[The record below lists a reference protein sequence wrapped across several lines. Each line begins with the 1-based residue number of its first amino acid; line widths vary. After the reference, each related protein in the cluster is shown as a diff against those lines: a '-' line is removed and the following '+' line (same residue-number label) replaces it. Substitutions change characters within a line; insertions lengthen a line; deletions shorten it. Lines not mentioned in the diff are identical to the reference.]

1 MTRLKT
7 TDVRRIPR
15 TLEKYEEELVKR
27 TGCTLLE
34 IAEDAAQANVNIKA
48 ILKQTKAA
56 VVPITSGGGVIEGFS
71 PAVAAVLNHIGIRT
85 IKIQGVDIAGIAEAF
100 EQSADLT
107 FVADDKIYVA
117 VNTHTR
123 HVVDNATSTA
133 KAYVAAL
140 DKMAKGLKEK
150 PVLVIGIGNVGT
162 AAISNL
168 LLRKAK
174 PLVVDVDRLKLRALS
189 ERFEQRVVVFSRL
202 AEAVRHTNLIIN
214 AAPATNLIK
223 ADMIKENTLISAPAI
238 PVGLTRAALRKIRRN
253 LIHDPLQLGVAT
265 MAVEACTN

>member
-7 TDVRRIPR
+7 TDVQRIPG
-15 TLEKYEEELVKR
+15 TLEKYEEEIVKR

-34 IAEDAAQANVNIKA
+34 IAEDAAQTNANIKG

-71 PAVAAVLNHIGIRT
+71 QAVAAILNHVGIRT
-85 IKIQGVDIAGIAEAF
+85 IKIKGFDIAGIAEAY
-100 EQSADLT
+100 EQGADLM
-107 FVADDKIYVA
+107 FVADDRKFVA
-117 VNTHTR
+117 INTHTM

-140 DKMAKGLKEK
+140 DKMAEGLKEK
-150 PVLVIGIGNVGT
+150 PVLVIGIGYVGS

-168 LLRKAK
+168 ILREAK
-174 PLVVDVDRLKLRALS
+174 PLAVDVDRLKLRALS
-189 ERFEQRVVVFSRL
+189 ERFGRKVVVFSRL
-202 AEAVRHTNLIIN
+202 AEAVGHTNLIIN
-214 AAPATNLIK
+214 AAPARNIIK

-238 PVGLTRAALRKIRRN
+238 PLGLTRAALRKIGRN

-265 MAVEACTN
+265 MAVEACAN

>member
-1 MTRLKT
+1 LTRLKT
-7 TDVRRIPR
+7 TDVQRIPG

-34 IAEDAAQANVNIKA
+34 IAEDAAQTNANIKA
-48 ILKQTKAA
+48 ILNQTKAA

-71 PAVAAVLNHIGIRT
+71 QAVAAILNHVGIRT
-85 IKIQGVDIAGIAEAF
+85 IKIKGVDIAGIAEAY
-100 EQSADLT
+100 EQGADLI
-107 FVADDKIYVA
+107 FVADDRKFVA
-117 VNTHTR
+117 INTHTT

-150 PVLVIGIGNVGT
+150 TVLVIGIGYVGS

-168 LLRKAK
+168 ILREAK
-174 PLVVDVDRLKLRALS
+174 PLAVDIDRLKLRTLS
-189 ERFEQRVVVFSRL
+189 ERLGRKVVVFSRL
-202 AEAVRHTNLIIN
+202 TEAIDHTDLIIN
-214 AAPATNLIK
+214 AAPARNIIK
-223 ADMIKENTLISAPAI
+223 ADMITENTLISAPAI
-238 PVGLTRAALRKIRRN
+238 PLGLTRAALRKIGRN

-265 MAVEACTN
+265 MALEAWTN